1 MRISSLQVRIEEKR
15 RYFHKLEGSRGPVW
29 EEVESFVEVMK
40 CSEENLDSFGVS
52 ELEIEELKEVARSI

>member
-1 MRISSLQVRIEEKR
+1 M
-15 RYFHKLEGSRGPVW
+15 
-29 EEVESFVEVMK
+29 ESFVEVMK